1 MLKIQLLFLSLSAA
15 TINLIVTSLPARAN
29 CTENIA
35 YNSNVV
41 IKAIV
46 IKAMQRR
53 WQDLQQQKIYPW
65 GETRPYDKLS
75 GTSITLTPA
84 FLQLSP
90 EQKQQVITEVFAY
103 KVTPEES
110 SKAGGYVGAY
120 APHLVYASD
129 GRIVF
134 DPRIDFL

>member
-15 TINLIVTSLPARAN
+15 TLNLIVTSLPAKAI
-29 CTENIA
+29 CTEDYG
-35 YNSNVV
+35 YNSNIV

-46 IKAMQRR
+46 IKAMQRH

-84 FLQLSP
+84 CHATL
-90 EQKQQVITEVFAY
+90 
-103 KVTPEES
+103 
-110 SKAGGYVGAY
+110 
-120 APHLVYASD
+120 
-129 GRIVF
+129 
-134 DPRIDFL
+134 

>member
-1 MLKIQLLFLSLSAA
+1 MTIKIICMYMLKIQLLFLSLSAA

-41 IKAIV
+41 IKTIV

-120 APHLVYASD
+120 APRANA
-129 GRIVF
+129 R
-134 DPRIDFL
+134 DF